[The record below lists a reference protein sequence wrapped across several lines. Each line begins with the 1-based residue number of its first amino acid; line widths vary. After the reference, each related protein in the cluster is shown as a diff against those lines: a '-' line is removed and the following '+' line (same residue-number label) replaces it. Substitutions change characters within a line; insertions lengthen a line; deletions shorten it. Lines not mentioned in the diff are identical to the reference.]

1 MNEQLEKLIALGM
14 TEEEANQVLKDDE
27 DINHGKDLFPL
38 TPEQEKASAQARRAE
53 RKKSDTPVKRVRKED
68 TDKRELV
75 QKLYD
80 FLFEYIADENIVEDE
95 PITEIQMTNPE
106 RQIDFIFNNRKFR
119 IVLSA
124 PRS

>member
-14 TEEEANQVLKDDE
+14 TEEEAKQVLQDDDE
-27 DINHGKDLFPL
+27 IAHGADLFPL

-53 RKKSDTPVKRVRKED
+53 RKKDAKPRERKRKED
-68 TDKRELV
+68 AEKRELIDSIV
-75 QKLYD
+75 QNL
-80 FLFEYIADENIVEDE
+80 IADNVIV
-95 PITEIQMTNPE
+95 TNPE
-106 RQIDFIFNNRKFR
+106 RQIDFEYHGRKFR